1 MKRDHTQHADVGEA
15 NPDYC
20 IEYLVNS
27 YTPRLPT
34 NTYKKLI
41 VENNCFMV
49 FVGQTNQL
57 CS

>member
-1 MKRDHTQHADVGEA
+1 MKLDHTQHADVSEA
-15 NPDYC
+15 NPHYC
-20 IEYLVNS
+20 FKYLVNS
-27 YTPRLPT
+27 YTPGLPT
-34 NTYKKLI
+34 NTYEKFI